1 MYKIKKSIAGMLA
14 ASMLSIP
21 YANAAAATEIQNQID
36 MVKKNQQQA
45 HQIAEY
51 VRHFG
56 ETDDNPAIQF
66 AQDKWQEQQNLLT
79 ELHRKYEYAKAAE
92 TVKANGTYL
101 GRFRISHYCPC
112 RKCNGGY
119 SGTATGAKLTP
130 WHTIAVDPSVIKL
143 NSKVRIDG
151 YGTFQAQDTG
161 GAIKG
166 NRIDVCVSNHAEA
179 MKLGITYKDV
189 YVIS

>member
-1 MYKIKKSIAGMLA
+1 M
-14 ASMLSIP
+14 P
-21 YANAAAATEIQNQID
+21 YANAESTTEIQNQID
-36 MVKKNQQQA
+36 KVKKNQQEA

-51 VRHFG
+51 VRSFG

-66 AQDKWQEQQNLLT
+66 AQDKWQEHQNLLK
-79 ELHRKYEYAKAAE
+79 ELRQKYEYTKAVE
-92 TVKANGTYL
+92 TLKANGTYL
-101 GRFRISHYCPC
+101 GCFRISHYCPC
-112 RKCNGGY
+112 KKCNGGY

-143 NSKVRIDG
+143 NSNVRIDG
-151 YGTFQAQDTG
+151 YGTFKAQDTG

-179 MKLGITYKDV
+179 MKLGIIYKDV
-189 YVIS
+189 YLIT

>member
-1 MYKIKKSIAGMLA
+1 MTKPIAALC
-14 ASMLSIP
+14 
-21 YANAAAATEIQNQID
+21 AAAMLNISYAKATTATEIQNQID

-66 AQDKWQEQQNLLT
+66 AQDKWKEQQNLLT

-92 TVKANGTYL
+92 ALKANGTYL
-101 GRFRISHYCPC
+101 GRFRISHYCAC
-112 RKCNGGY
+112 RSCNGGY
-119 SGTATGAKLTP
+119 TGTATGAKLTP

-179 MKLGITYKDV
+179 MKLGVAYKDV
-189 YVIS
+189 YLLS